1 MNVTSLDQG
10 HFDGDKRSANKL
22 LALAFVLVAVACCL
36 LLAFASTPVSQG
48 SLIAV
53 AFVFLIG
60 AGQKILR
67 PNPASTQGRRLE
79 HLFETV

>member
-53 AFVFLIG
+53 VFLIG